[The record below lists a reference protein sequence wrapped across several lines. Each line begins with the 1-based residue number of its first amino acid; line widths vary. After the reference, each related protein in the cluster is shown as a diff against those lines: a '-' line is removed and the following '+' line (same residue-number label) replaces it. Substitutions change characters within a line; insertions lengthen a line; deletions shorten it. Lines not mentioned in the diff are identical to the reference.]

1 MEECGGGGGPEV
13 GDSEREGV
21 FELWES
27 VCVADSVF
35 VWFSSTVVLAVTI
48 YSTTSLVGIVN
59 IDMTNLTIGYVGFTL
74 ITYLVTLYIWFV
86 FP

>member
-1 MEECGGGGGPEV
+1 MV
-13 GDSEREGV
+13 VVVQRWVIQRERV
-21 FELWES
+21 CLSCWS
-27 VCVADSVF
+27 QCMCVADSVF

-74 ITYLVTLYIWFV
+74 IAYLVTLYIWFV